1 MKLLARDKFE
11 SLSSPVTKEA
21 KLPFKKVRTGL
32 IQRGFGMDIFAMGT
46 AWFLTKSLLQS
57 NDLKPF
63 E

>member
-11 SLSSPVTKEA
+11 SLSSPVTKEV

-32 IQRGFGMDIFAMGT
+32 IQTGFGMVMFAIGT

-57 NDLKPF
+57 NDLKTF